1 MADLDEII
9 QLAQTPPQ
17 ARVTAESLPTEE
29 SDTDYERREEAY
41 CERRK
46 MRRRSTGSL
55 GGRIECNAPARKN
68 EIASLVAGL
77 QDLDCC
83 NSSCSS
89 PRHRLSESPC
99 AMPSTPT
106 SASQFFSYTSPRDG
120 GSPGH
125 FSVLRRRAHTLSIL
139 HSGSHGP
146 SSPIKPSLM
155 SESLAHH
162 ASYHICGRDTSSS
175 PLMRTSSALSQ
186 WSPHG
191 RTTSPSPQSP
201 VITTLHSSPAQ
212 EEHPAH

>member
-1 MADLDEII
+1 
-9 QLAQTPPQ
+9 
-17 ARVTAESLPTEE
+17 
-29 SDTDYERREEAY
+29 
-41 CERRK
+41 
-46 MRRRSTGSL
+46 
-55 GGRIECNAPARKN
+55 
-68 EIASLVAGL
+68 
-77 QDLDCC
+77 
-83 NSSCSS
+83 
-89 PRHRLSESPC
+89 
-99 AMPSTPT
+99 MPSTPT

-212 EEHPAH
+212 EEHPAHNPGCPPSVLIPVERARKRSLTLTASVHVYRLLSDQRPTVRVHPQRRTGRRLAAPAARQPHVDSLGRGSVP